1 MLVIVFIVFVF
12 FCFFFFN
19 SSLASFFYSFGAKA
33 KPQVYIYK
41 YINKFR
47 AIDKSKRALETATK
61 TSSLGHLSFPY
72 WLISFSLSFH
82 FVHFLRKTT
91 TNSPVGFARTKIHI
105 LPVIVYLISRNNDHT
120 F

>member
-1 MLVIVFIVFVF
+1 MLVIVLIVFVF
-12 FCFFFFN
+12 VFFN

-72 WLISFSLSFH
+72 WLISFSHSFH
-82 FVHFLRKTT
+82 FVHFLRKT